1 MSTKV
6 KINLLSEEE
15 YLQGELHSEV
25 RHEYIQG
32 YVYAMVGASKRHNL
46 IAINLLTSLR
56 SHLKSSPCKVYFSDV
71 KVKIS
76 DVFYY
81 PDLFVSCSENKL
93 SAYYETD
100 PIIVVKVLS
109 PSTEAK
115 DRFEKRL
122 VYKRLE
128 SLQEYVLVEQDKTQI
143 DVYRRESDGWMVEHY
158 AIGDHISFESIGYRT
173 PIENIYSDV
182 INLP

>member
-1 MSTKV
+1 MSTKA
-6 KINLLSEEE
+6 KINLLSEED
-15 YLQGELHSEV
+15 YLQGELHSEI

-46 IAINLLTSLR
+46 IAINLLTALR
-56 SHLKSSPCKVYFSDV
+56 THLKSSPCKVYFTDV

-76 DVFYY
+76 DIFYY
-81 PDLFVSCSENKL
+81 PDLFVSCTENKL

-100 PIIVVKVLS
+100 PVIVVEVLS

-128 SLQEYVLVEQDKTQI
+128 SLREYVLVEQDKIQI
-143 DVYRRESDGWMVEHY
+143 DVYRRVSDGWMVENY
-158 AIGDHISFESIGYRT
+158 AIGDFVTFESIGFT
-173 PIENIYSDV
+173 VPIESFYADV